1 MQKGSVLELRVEKLT
16 FEGKALAHG
25 PEGKPV
31 FLEEAL
37 PGERVRATL
46 IKDKRE
52 YGIAHLLEVIDPS
65 PDRVAPRC
73 RHFARCGGCSLQ
85 HASYSAQLGF
95 KEGFVAD
102 ALHRIGKMAELPL
115 LPIVASPREFGYR
128 NKMEFSFSREEEELR
143 LGLHPR
149 GSFRHVV
156 DLAECPIFS
165 FPMEDLFASAKRWA
179 NERNLTVWD
188 VKGHQ
193 GALRNFLIR
202 TSRHGNP
209 LFDLVSGEPLSQEA
223 VEAWISLLPP
233 GDALLTI
240 NRAWG
245 DTHRVDEQQV
255 LRGRGFLEE
264 TLMELICRISPR
276 SFFQTNPWATELLYG
291 EVVAAVK
298 ECGANVILDLY
309 CGTGTITCLLAREGA
324 EVWGV
329 EREPAA
335 IRDAQENA
343 ARNGLSVHFRVGE
356 VERMPDDLPPF
367 DLIVLDPPRSG
378 LHPKATEWLL
388 KEHPQFLIYIS
399 CNPDTL
405 ARDLLLL
412 EPYELMRVR
421 PFDLFPQTF
430 HLETVALLKRG
441 QATFL

>member
-1 MQKGSVLELRVEKLT
+1 MQKGSALELCVEKLM
-16 FEGKALAHG
+16 FEGKALARS
-25 PEGKPV
+25 PEGKAV
-31 FLEEAL
+31 FLEGAL

-46 IKDKRE
+46 VKDKRE
-52 YGIAHLLEVIDPS
+52 YGIARLLEVIDPS

-73 RHFARCGGCSLQ
+73 RHFTRCGGCSLQ
-85 HASYSAQLGF
+85 YAAYLAQLGF
-95 KEGFVAD
+95 KQRFVAD
-102 ALHRIGKMAELPL
+102 AFRCIGKMAEFPL
-115 LPIVASPREFGYR
+115 LPIVPSPREFGYR
-128 NKMEFSFSREEEELR
+128 NKMEFSFSREEDELC

-179 NERNLTVWD
+179 NQRNLTVWD

-202 TSRHGNP
+202 TSHLGNP
-209 LFDLVSGEPLSQEA
+209 LFDLVSGEPLSMEA
-223 VEAWISLLPP
+223 IESWISLLPP

-264 TLMELICRISPR
+264 TLMGLAFRISAR

-291 EVVAAVK
+291 EVVAAAK
-298 ECGANVILDLY
+298 ECSANVILDLY
-309 CGTGTITCLLAREGA
+309 CGTGTIACLLAREGA

-329 EREPAA
+329 ERDPDSV
-335 IRDAQENA
+335 RDAKRNA
-343 ARNGLSVHFRVGE
+343 ELNGLVAQFRQGE
-356 VERMPDDLPPF
+356 VEKMPADLPSF
-367 DLIVLDPPRSG
+367 DLIVLDPPRTG

-412 EPYELMRVR
+412 EPYELVRAR

-430 HLETVALLKRG
+430 HVETMA
-441 QATFL
+441 FLRRQ